1 MQMLHVSL
9 ISRLKNAL
17 WHATQ
22 GCATLLVGAA
32 GSSATTVRA
41 NPSLKAVYGSTV
53 NRIGHPLNR
62 HQVTSMKSMFFL
74 LFLVFPIDVMANDEI
89 KSVEFSAQLPFDRVN
104 DYVSQFQK
112 AVKDRSCFRISALT
126 DYPLTINHAGGSKQI
141 WNRTALCRYCPALF
155 NPARS
160 AAVLNQ
166 NVLKIPVGSHGLM
179 FGSGLFWI
187 RPVCENDDEND
198 VGDEELRCLTN
209 KQGIVLKLQVA
220 NLSESVP

>member
-1 MQMLHVSL
+1 M
-9 ISRLKNAL
+9 
-17 WHATQ
+17 
-22 GCATLLVGAA
+22 
-32 GSSATTVRA
+32 
-41 NPSLKAVYGSTV
+41 PS
-53 NRIGHPLNR
+53 
-62 HQVTSMKSMFFL
+62 
-74 LFLVFPIDVMANDEI
+74 DEI
-89 KSVEFSAQLPFDRVN
+89 KAVEFSAQLPFDRVN
-104 DYVSQFQK
+104 DYVSQFKK

-141 WNRTALCRYCPALF
+141 WNRTALCRYFPALF

-166 NVLKIPVGSHGLM
+166 NVLKMPVGSHSLM

-187 RPVCENDDEND
+187 RPVCKSD
-198 VGDEELRCLTN
+198 VGDEELGCFTN

>member
-1 MQMLHVSL
+1 MARNPRLCDFIGRGCRLVSHHRARQPVAK
-9 ISRLKNAL
+9 SR
-17 WHATQ
+17 
-22 GCATLLVGAA
+22 
-32 GSSATTVRA
+32 VRINSQA
-41 NPSLKAVYGSTV
+41 HRPPIKPASGNVYEIDV
-53 NRIGHPLNR
+53 
-62 HQVTSMKSMFFL
+62 FL